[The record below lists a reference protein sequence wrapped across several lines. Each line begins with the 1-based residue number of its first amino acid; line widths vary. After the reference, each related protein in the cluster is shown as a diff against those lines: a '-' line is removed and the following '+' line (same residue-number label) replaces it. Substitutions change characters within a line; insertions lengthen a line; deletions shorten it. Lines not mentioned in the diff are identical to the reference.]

1 MSIREGLLTIV
12 LAIISSSALTAYIN
26 NKFAEKRYL
35 REKDNGMHDGVRL
48 LLYDRIKYLAKSY
61 ISRDAISSEDLE
73 DLERMWECYHGPLE
87 GNGYLDKLMAAV
99 HKLPIKR

>member
-1 MSIREGLLTIV
+1 MSIGEGLLTIV

-26 NKFAEKRYL
+26 NKFAEKRDL
-35 REKDNGMHDGVRL
+35 KKTDDGVQEGVRL

-61 ISRDAISSEDLE
+61 ISREAISSEDLE
-73 DLERMWECYHGPLE
+73 DLERMWECYHGPLA

-99 HKLPIKR
+99 HRLPIKR